1 MGVDLD
7 HVVKGTACLENIDN
21 VIDSLLRLSL
31 NVSANQ
37 FSSDRVDGTPV
48 WSQRGNPSERD

>member
-1 MGVDLD
+1 VGVDLD
-7 HVVKGTACLENIDN
+7 YVAKGTVCLENIGN

-37 FSSDRVDGTPV
+37 FSGDRVDGTPV
-48 WSQRGNPSERD
+48 WSQRGNPGTRD